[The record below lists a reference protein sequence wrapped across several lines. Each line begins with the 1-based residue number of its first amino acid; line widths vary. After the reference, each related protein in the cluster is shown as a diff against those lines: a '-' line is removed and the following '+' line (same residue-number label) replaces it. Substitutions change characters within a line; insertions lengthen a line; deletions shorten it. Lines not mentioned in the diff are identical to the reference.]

1 MDTFLNNESN
11 TPGEAA
17 TFGEYLSTT
26 KKNDEQPQ
34 YNNPSEN
41 AEFGEYKVTTGKTN
55 SNTEYNKSNGDA
67 FQTTTTEAF
76 GDFNTSSN
84 YNEFNTNTGNGNF
97 DDILK
102 ATSNF
107 GDIGAKFGEHQSINE
122 NITTNNQFGSSEDIL
137 KTSELGDNNGFQL
150 DTTENKVESNNYLSI
165 YDLPSADIL
174 LETNDVLLN
183 NQIIENNPSSM
194 MVDIDE
200 YQKTHPEVDINAN
213 KNQYNLIDTNTYIG
227 DTNTSTVGKGSS
239 SDINPTPI
247 INVDDFISNTPI
259 VETNKTFED
268 KSNRVLNE
276 FQISEKNINT
286 QSNLQP
292 YEAEKYNT
300 EPFVDTTTK
309 NDVVNISLNGEHKEK
324 NKSNVD
330 ETSNIEQ
337 KANYSYT
344 TNYNKTTNFDI
355 TTNYETTKNNNK
367 KYDTTNYDTTTSY
380 DINKNYDITNLNYE
394 NQDTKNNSDNI
405 TKNYEKMNYNNK
417 ITYESTSA
425 IKEPIVDTTNS
436 NFEEYT
442 TSFQNHNSNTF
453 TTNAPSF
460 DVTPSINNIKYETS
474 NTKPSPTYDTNSGL
488 DFTSYVKNEPI
499 VETITTTETQSTP
512 TYDTK
517 TYTNR
522 SSYVINEPII
532 KNINS
537 IQPKK
542 TIETKPPLDV
552 YIVKEPIVK
561 TITKTTEMN
570 SSSTIENKPPLDLT
584 SYTINEPIVETITTT
599 ETQSTPTYDTK
610 SALDF
615 TSYVKNE
622 PIVETITTTE
632 TQSTPTYDTKTY
644 TNRSS
649 YVINEPIIKNINS
662 IQPKKT
668 IETKPP
674 LDVYIVKEPIVKTI
688 TKTTEMNSSSTIE
701 NKPPLD
707 LTSYTI
713 NEPIVN
719 TITTTTNSFTTT
731 PKIET
736 TKYTST
742 SPIIDTLPNVDT
754 TTTYYTTEAKTNI
767 DNNNQTITTIIDP
780 IPQINNS
787 SIIEYKTGSPNIDL
801 GLDTGNL
808 TSTTSYDTGI
818 TFDNYQTTSITKPI
832 DTALSSGS
840 NIPYVTN
847 DIVVQDKKT
856 NINTNPLT
864 TFEEYNTFTTS
875 NTYSPSVDIQPPQTK
890 IITLPPPPPIYIK
903 KSEPITI
910 KVPKIEQVIVPKVQK
925 VYIPSSSKIYIQKP
939 SSSIDLYGTPTH
951 THHHSHIYPK
961 TEYKDYYYQ
970 PEQNI
975 SMVQNPKIHPNISIV
990 DNSNLNVSLV
1000 PLPKVSYSK
1009 SIVPLPKVSY
1019 SKSIVPMPKVS
1030 LSKSIVPMPK
1040 LTHSKLVQSQSRQKK
1055 SRLGRYKN
1063 RIYNALL

>member
-137 KTSELGDNNGFQL
+137 KTSGLGDNNGFQL

-276 FQISEKNINT
+276 FQTSEKNINT

-380 DINKNYDITNLNYE
+380 DINKNYDTTNLNYE

-442 TSFQNHNSNTF
+442 TSFQNHNSTTF

-460 DVTPSINNIKYETS
+460 EVTPSINNIKYETS

-499 VETITTTETQSTP
+499 VE
-512 TYDTK
+512 K
-517 TYTNR
+517 
-522 SSYVINEPII
+522 
-532 KNINS
+532 
-537 IQPKK
+537 
-542 TIETKPPLDV
+542 
-552 YIVKEPIVK
+552 
-561 TITKTTEMN
+561 
-570 SSSTIENKPPLDLT
+570 
-584 SYTINEPIVETITTT
+584 
-599 ETQSTPTYDTK
+599 
-610 SALDF
+610 
-615 TSYVKNE
+615 
-622 PIVETITTTE
+622 ITTTE

-1040 LTHSKLVQSQSRQKK
+1040 LTHSKLVQSQSGQKK